1 MNDRWHAIWNHRGA
15 TEDRALLLDELIA
28 LNGFD
33 TGAMAIHAQD
43 WRSNAQRIASALDIR
58 TADKV
63 YEIGCGC
70 GAFLLALQEFSGCDV
85 SGADYSTG
93 LVEVARKVFP
103 GHAFDVISA
112 VDMDTSEPCDHAI
125 SHSMFHYLTL
135 QQASIVI
142 EKMLIKAQ
150 RTVGIFDLPDLATR
164 DTAEAIR
171 RGNMPEGEYEKKYDG
186 LAHTYYDKTWLSSQV
201 KRICASAVI
210 EFIPS
215 QIDNNPQSPFRFGM
229 IIRKVGARAPSPAT
243 AHQEG
248 RR

>member
-1 MNDRWHAIWNHRGA
+1 MNDRWHAIWNSRGA
-15 TEDRALLLDELIA
+15 SNDRALLLDELIA

-33 TGAMAIHAQD
+33 SGAMAIQPKE
-43 WRSNAQRIASALDIR
+43 WRSNAQRIASVLGISAGE
-58 TADKV
+58 KV

-70 GAFLLALQEFSGCDV
+70 GAFLLALQEFIGCDV
-85 SGADYSTG
+85 AGADYSAG
-93 LVEVARKVFP
+93 LIDVARKVFP
-103 GHAFDVISA
+103 GQAFDVISA

-135 QQASIVI
+135 SQASIVI
-142 EKMLIKAQ
+142 KKMLTKAT

-164 DTAEAIR
+164 DTAEAMR

-186 LAHTYYDKTWLSSQV
+186 LAHTYYDKAWLCSQV
-201 KRICASAVI
+201 RLICESATI

-229 IIRKVGARAPSPAT
+229 IIRKSAALRQTTP
-243 AHQEG
+243 HQQG
-248 RR
+248 R